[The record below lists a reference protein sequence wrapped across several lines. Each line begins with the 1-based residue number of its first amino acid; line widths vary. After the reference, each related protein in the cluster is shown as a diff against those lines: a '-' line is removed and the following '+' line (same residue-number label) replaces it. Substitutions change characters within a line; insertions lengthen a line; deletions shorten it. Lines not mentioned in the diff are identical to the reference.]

1 MIIESKQE
9 AYVLQDMLHALS
21 CYENMSDYEGMKDE
35 VARQLNLLSLLP
47 DKSESTEWLYF
58 N

>member
-9 AYVLQDMLHALS
+9 AYVLQDMLNALS
-21 CYENMSDYEGMKDE
+21 CYENMSDYQEMEDE

-47 DKSESTEWLYF
+47 DRSESTVWLYF

>member
-9 AYVLQDMLHALS
+9 AYLLQDMLHALS
-21 CYENMSDYEGMKDE
+21 CYETMIEYEEMEDE

-47 DKSESTEWLYF
+47 DRSESTEWLYF

>member
-9 AYVLQDMLHALS
+9 GYLLQDMLHSLS
-21 CYENMSDYEGMKDE
+21 CYETMIEYEEMEDE
-35 VARQLNLLSLLP
+35 VARQLHLLSLLP
-47 DKSESTEWLYF
+47 DKVNLLSGCIC

>member
-21 CYENMSDYEGMKDE
+21 CYENMSDYQEMEDE

-47 DKSESTEWLYF
+47 EFSEYSKWLYSI
-58 N
+58 

>member
-9 AYVLQDMLHALS
+9 AYLLQDMLQALS
-21 CYENMSDYEGMKDE
+21 CYETMIEYEEIEDE

-47 DKSESTEWLYF
+47 EFSEYSKWLYSI
-58 N
+58 